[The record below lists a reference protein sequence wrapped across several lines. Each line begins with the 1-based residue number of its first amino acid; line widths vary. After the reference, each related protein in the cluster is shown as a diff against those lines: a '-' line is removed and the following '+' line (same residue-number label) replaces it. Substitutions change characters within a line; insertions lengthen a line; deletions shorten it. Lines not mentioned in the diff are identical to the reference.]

1 MVEKQDLKKDGYV
14 KKDTLLVVALVA
26 LIIGF
31 FGGVAFTVYKS
42 GSDSST
48 QVSVAPQQVQPV
60 QQGSDVS
67 AETAAKIFELENKTS
82 QNPDD
87 VVAWIQLGN
96 LHFDAKNYSKS
107 IEAYKKSLELDP
119 NNANVITD
127 MGVMYRRSGKPDE
140 AIKSFERAIQVDPK
154 HETARFNTGI
164 VLMHDLNDV
173 EGTIKIW
180 EKLIEV
186 NPVAVAPGG
195 QSVDSLIQQL
205 KKTK

>member
-1 MVEKQDLKKDGYV
+1 MVKKQDLKKDGYV

-48 QVSVAPQQVQPV
+48 QVSVAPQPV
-60 QQGSDVS
+60 QQIPDAS

-127 MGVMYRRSGKPDE
+127 MGVMYRRSGRPDE
-140 AIKSFERAIQVDPK
+140 AIKSFERAIKVDPK

-164 VLMHDLNDV
+164 VLMHDSNDV
-173 EGTIKIW
+173 EGAIKIW
-180 EKLIEV
+180 EELIEV
-186 NPVAVAPGG
+186 NPGAVAPGG